1 LILGRLLDGELG
13 RRVCLKALVRDRNTA
28 ADRPTVAAV
37 FYPLECPIECREPVS
52 QSGGHGVVDTLLC
65 QRLSRIRRIALS
77 LMIICP
83 VCAELGEQLLHLR
96 TLRVQ

>member
-13 RRVCLKALVRDRNTA
+13 RRVCLKALVRDGCAA

-37 FYPLECPIECREPVS
+37 FDSLECPIERRETVP
-52 QSGGHGVVDTLLC
+52 QAGGHSVVDALLC

-83 VCAELGEQLLHLR
+83 VRAELGEQLLHLR